1 MRGLRRTERFE
12 TDKPSNR
19 NLKRKQREMAELET
33 GGQELRSACD
43 TKRLSGERKRRKL
56 STGIGRD
63 AWKQAKRKRKG
74 RGRKKPTSTEGT
86 ADRGEREEGKRKSGR
101 LSSQKRAEADERK
114 RKASRKARKRSGREE
129 AEKKGSTGGTA
140 VGAKPGRMK
149 GNKQEAEYEEPG
161 KKAWETRL
169 GKTGKTVKA

>member
-1 MRGLRRTERFE
+1 MIGIQFSGCITL
-12 TDKPSNR
+12 PSNL
-19 NLKRKQREMAELET
+19 NLKRKQRGMAELET

-43 TKRLSGERKRRKL
+43 TKERNGERKRRKL
-56 STGIGRD
+56 STGIGRK
-63 AWKQAKRKRKG
+63 AWKQAGRKRK
-74 RGRKKPTSTEGT
+74 KSTGGT
-86 ADRGEREEGKRKSGR
+86 ADRGEREEGKRKNGR

-114 RKASRKARKRSGREE
+114 QKASGKPGREAK

-149 GNKQEAEYEEPG
+149 GNEQEAEYEEPG

-169 GKTGKTVKA
+169 GRTGKTVKA